1 MKRSVAL
8 SFLLGL
14 LIVFCSCGKPMNI
27 SALSIGEDYCQP
39 NTYYPNKNLKRYS
52 EIEVQQLQSRL
63 VSFSLHNLYTA
74 NAAGILPLL
83 LQIDSLKSINT
94 LDKNALRY
102 KALLAI
108 QQLNEEID
116 GVAATLDCEGEKT
129 DQVAN
134 YLDNINQKR
143 NNQLT
148 ITSIIIGAMT
158 TVATVAIQ
166 KNSVQNTVAIGGG
179 ILGGGIAAMMIN
191 PSGKKIKWPQN
202 KNLLGT
208 VWFADNSDNMIPA
221 SIWYMLNQKSFSNS
235 QKNTLIEN
243 IKKRWLTINFQEELS
258 TEDENKF
265 FKKGGTFTSEDLH
278 LRANML
284 NELQA
289 TVRSLHQDLASLT
302 NNISQTN

>member
-1 MKRSVAL
+1 MKRHVAVSVIAC
-8 SFLLGL
+8 FLLDFYG
-14 LIVFCSCGKPMNI
+14 CGKPMNI
-27 SALSIGEDYCQP
+27 SSLSIGEDYCQP
-39 NTYYPNKNLKRYS
+39 NTYYENKNLKRFS
-52 EIEVQQLQSRL
+52 QEEVTRLQSQL
-63 VSFSLHNLYTA
+63 NHYTPHNLYTA

-83 LQIDSLKSINT
+83 LQMGSIDTSNT
-94 LDKNALRY
+94 SQKNALQL

-148 ITSIIIGAMT
+148 ITSIIVGALT
-158 TVATVAIQ
+158 TIATVAIQ

-179 ILGGGIAAMMIN
+179 ILGGGIAALMIN
-191 PSGKKIKWPQN
+191 PAGKKIKWPQN
-202 KNLLGT
+202 KNLLGS
-208 VWFADNSDNMIPA
+208 VWYADNAANMIPSA
-221 SIWYMLNQKSFSNS
+221 IWYMLNEKSFSNS
-235 QKNTLIEN
+235 QKISLIES
-243 IKKRWLTINFQEELS
+243 IKKRWMTINFQDDLS
-258 TEDENKF
+258 PEDENKF
-265 FKKGGTFTSEDLH
+265 FKNGGTFTSEDLH

-302 NNISQTN
+302 NNISQMN